1 MLTYVLAADVT
12 GRPTNKAVGLGE
24 IRWLFKSQPSSTVL
38 HTHQLILIN
47 FELVHILMKIF
58 SFTRQRL
65 VEYKLLCNR
74 YRSQTLIPYHSKH
87 KFSPVQ
93 NIRDCEFIEPI
104 PNNVFV
110 HAFDI
115 KYRLLLTV
123 FIRY

>member
-1 MLTYVLAADVT
+1 MLTYVRAADVT
-12 GRPTNKAVGLGE
+12 GRPNEAVGLGE
-24 IRWLFKSQPSSTVL
+24 IRWLFTSTVL

-104 PNNVFV
+104 PNNVFI

-123 FIRY
+123 FN

>member
-1 MLTYVLAADVT
+1 MLTYVRGADVT
-12 GRPTNKAVGLGE
+12 GRPTNKAVELGE

-74 YRSQTLIPYHSKH
+74 YRSNSNSIS
-87 KFSPVQ
+87 F
-93 NIRDCEFIEPI
+93 
-104 PNNVFV
+104 
-110 HAFDI
+110 
-115 KYRLLLTV
+115 
-123 FIRY
+123 